1 MYARPFIYNNQIIL
15 LTDPINREF
24 VYQFFINVGVLC
36 CYVLNIVYN
45 VLYTI
50 CYHFPIENIM
60 TYISPMWLGIVFI
73 IMYNIYLFRL
83 INQLKAVED
92 DILNIKINI
101 TRITNLFANRDD
113 YLDAYIKATD
123 NEFLQIKKEIYKYK
137 TE

>member
-1 MYARPFIYNNQIIL
+1 
-15 LTDPINREF
+15 
-24 VYQFFINVGVLC
+24 
-36 CYVLNIVYN
+36 
-45 VLYTI
+45 
-50 CYHFPIENIM
+50 M

>member
-1 MYARPFIYNNQIIL
+1 MYARPFIHNNQIIL

-36 CYVLNIVYN
+36 WRVLNIVYN

-50 CYHFPIENIM
+50 CYHFPFENIM
-60 TYISPMWLGIVFI
+60 TYIPSIWLGIGFI
-73 IMYNIYLFRL
+73 IIYNIYLFHLR
-83 INQLKAVED
+83 NQLKAVED

-113 YLDAYIKATD
+113 YLDDYIKATD
-123 NEFLQIKKEIYKYK
+123 NEFLHIKKEIYKYK